1 MPPQHGEQALTNQ
14 TWKLSPW
21 LPVGVFAGF
30 LPASL
35 VAFRASPWLAGLLLF
50 AGAMFA
56 LLLQLAQSV
65 WRRNRSLTRT
75 REALLEETER
85 RASAIADL
93 DRMASTDPLTGLANR
108 RFFMDD
114 LRHCIERA
122 DRGGYQ
128 VALIALDLH
137 GFQAI
142 NNTRGHHHGD
152 QILTTVAE
160 RLKSLED
167 EHLLISRSSS
177 DDYYLRYYPLAGLEP
192 LFRILERLRELFRTP
207 IPLQDGEEIINA
219 SIGVA
224 LYPDHGDSAESL
236 LTGAETAMH
245 SAESLNGTRYQF
257 FSESLH
263 QQAQDHFTLQ
273 KALIDGVERREFEVL
288 YQPQKDLATG
298 QIGSLEAKLRW
309 RHPQRGLLAP
319 ADFLPTAIE
328 SGIIV
333 AIGRQVITTVCEQL
347 RSWRG
352 TECGH
357 LSVAVNLSGPE
368 LDDPELVQH
377 ISAELARCELSPGA
391 VELELTESSLASD
404 GPLREQQLQALL
416 NLGIPLSIDDFG
428 KGTASLAWLGQFPLH
443 QIKIDKSFVQRVAAS
458 HNDSVIV
465 RAIINLAHNLGIQV
479 TAAGVEADP
488 HLTFLRAHR
497 CDFAQGDLIS
507 PPLWPQQIPAL
518 LNAEARS

>member
-1 MPPQHGEQALTNQ
+1 MPPQPAGQAESPQN
-14 TWKLSPW
+14 WKLSPW
-21 LPVGVFAGF
+21 LPAGVFAGF
-30 LPASL
+30 IPASL
-35 VAFRASPWLAGLLLF
+35 LAFSASSWLAGLLLF

-65 WRRNRSLTRT
+65 WHRNRTLSRT
-75 REALLEETER
+75 REALFEETQR

-108 RFFMDD
+108 RFFVDD

-122 DRGGYQ
+122 AHGGGQ

-142 NNTRGHHHGD
+142 NNTRGHQYGD
-152 QILTTVAE
+152 RILSAVAE
-160 RLKSLED
+160 RLKTLED
-167 EHLLISRSSS
+167 EHLLICRSSS

-192 LFRILERLRELFRTP
+192 MFRVLERLRELFAAP
-207 IPLQDGEEIINA
+207 IPMGDEHEIINA

-224 LYPDHGDSAESL
+224 LYPDHADSAEAL
-236 LTGAETAMH
+236 LTGAESAMH
-245 SAESLNGTRYQF
+245 SAQSLNGTRYQF

-263 QQAQDHFTLQ
+263 QQAQDHLALQ

-288 YQPQKDLATG
+288 FQPQKDLATG

-309 RHPQRGLLAP
+309 RHPQRRLLGP
-319 ADFLPTAIE
+319 ADFLRTAIE
-328 SGIIV
+328 SGIIS
-333 AIGRQVITTVCEQL
+333 AIGRQVITAVCEQL
-347 RSWRG
+347 RAWRG
-352 TECGH
+352 TECAH
-357 LSVAVNLSGPE
+357 LTVAVNLAGPE

-377 ISAELARCELSPGA
+377 ISAELTRCELAPGA
-391 VELELTESSLASD
+391 LELELTESSLATD

-416 NLGIPLSIDDFG
+416 NLGIPISIDDFG

-443 QIKIDKSFVQRVAAS
+443 QIKIDRNFVQRVTAS

-479 TAAGVEADP
+479 TATGVEADP

-497 CDFAQGDLIS
+497 CDFAQGELIS
-507 PPLWPQQIPAL
+507 PPLWPQQVPAL
-518 LNAEARS
+518 LNAETRS